1 MCGQGRS
8 RLHRSVPF
16 RHSKAPPAPRLPPPC
31 RYVVPREDV
40 DAAWLDADLALHSP
54 LLPLAEL
61 EEVMAALGSR
71 LPGQL
76 AEALRG
82 SLADYRAAAHG
93 HVEAVLAA
101 QLAREAASAAAG
113 EEGAAAS
120 VAGDAGSLSALETA
134 AALLPPELPAKAV
147 LALLAEHAATL
158 PPRARPAFETLVCPL
173 TDVLARYADA
183 GLAGAKRLLLHSLL
197 SESQQQRQQ
206 QQPSCHCPTHPPL
219 HPLYRRLFV
228 CRAALWRRGRPAAR
242 GHPRRPARGRRGER
256 RRAGSRLRH
265 DARARAAAG
274 AQRPRAC
281 CAAPHRRGRRGR
293 QGRAGGSGY
302 CGSCCRRRGR
312 ARCGAGRP
320 QP

>member
-1 MCGQGRS
+1 M
-8 RLHRSVPF
+8 
-16 RHSKAPPAPRLPPPC
+16 
-31 RYVVPREDV
+31 PREDV

-197 SESQQQRQQ
+197 SESQQ
-206 QQPSCHCPTHPPL
+206 P
-219 HPLYRRLFV
+219 
-228 CRAALWRRGRPAAR
+228 
-242 GHPRRPARGRRGER
+242 
-256 RRAGSRLRH
+256 
-265 DARARAAAG
+265 
-274 AQRPRAC
+274 
-281 CAAPHRRGRRGR
+281 
-293 QGRAGGSGY
+293 
-302 CGSCCRRRGR
+302 
-312 ARCGAGRP
+312 
-320 QP
+320 